1 MSDIFEDLYDE
12 DEALS
17 SVDTGTGKQLSQ
29 LVLSLREVEA
39 KISEAEDYIKSLKQE
54 KHKLSVENI
63 PS

>member
-29 LVLSLREVEA
+29 LVRTPRS
-39 KISEAEDYIKSLKQE
+39 
-54 KHKLSVENI
+54 
-63 PS
+63 